1 MRAALTLGV
10 TATWTFLFTDI
21 EGSTRLLE
29 HLGEAEY
36 AAVLTEHHRLIRD
49 ALAANDGEEVGT
61 QGDGF
66 FAVFASPRAC
76 IAAVIEMQR
85 ALVGWGWPAGVVV
98 RVRMGVHCGEA
109 SRTAAGLVG
118 FDVHRAARIAAVA
131 YGSQVVVSST
141 AAALVEGVLPAGA
154 SLRDLGLHR
163 LKDLGRPEQIFQLQA
178 EGLPRDFPPLRSL
191 DNPALLNNLPAQLAT
206 FVGRERESAE
216 VRHLVEGKRLVT
228 LTGTGGAGK
237 TRLGLQVA
245 AELVDSSGDGV
256 WFVELAPISDENAVA
271 RTVLDALRLA
281 KGSDRSPLEIVVESL
296 VSQRALIVLDNCEHV
311 IGACAKVA
319 DAVLRGCPQVHLL
332 ATSREPLGIAGET
345 IYRVPSL
352 SLPDPDDD
360 GEPTLES
367 AERSD
372 AVALFA
378 NRAWAQGVGF
388 VLDSDSVPLVVRIC
402 RRLDGLPLAIELAAS
417 RVRALSL
424 ASIDD
429 RLDQRFRLLTSG
441 NRNALPRQQT
451 LLATVAWS
459 WSLLVAL
466 EQALLGRLSVFVD
479 GFDFEAVEAVCGLD
493 DTDVFEVTDLLAS
506 LVDKSLVAAE
516 PLGGDVRYRLLE
528 TIRQFAAERLIEWG
542 EAEVAAV
549 RDAHCRHFLSV
560 AERARPRLNGP
571 DQANCLLQLD
581 AEQGNLKAAIEHAAG
596 APEEIEGTER
606 VLRFGAA
613 LGRYW
618 TTRNRREEA
627 IGVLIRVLERP
638 EAQTDPALRGSALV
652 TAAMAGRAVD
662 ITLAERLAL
671 EAVEI
676 ARKVDEDSLFVDA
689 GMAAC
694 SVFYFAGMP
703 EKGLS
708 FGEDAVE
715 RARLTGDDTLLGP
728 SIMFLLL
735 CSDVVHPE
743 RTDDLITEALAC
755 AERAGDENLARIL
768 HNNAG
773 VHRLRQGDL
782 PSARFHLLRAMDAS
796 TSTGPIDAIPLINL
810 GWVLH
815 REGDASGAAGW
826 FQQALR
832 DSRRSGDA
840 NSVAYATLGLACL
853 ASDAGEWRRSAIL
866 HGFSDAIMNRTG
878 EPWQDPEGSYR
889 QRSLD
894 VVRTHLGDTA
904 FDQGRADGNAL
915 DLGDAEKLAV
925 TQPGQ
930 GQPAGGSD

>member
-1 MRAALTLGV
+1 V

-21 EGSTRLLE
+21 EGSTGLLE
-29 HLGEAEY
+29 RLGEAKY

-49 ALAANDGEEVGT
+49 ALAANGGEDVAT

-66 FAVFASPRAC
+66 FAVFGSPLSC
-76 IAAVIEMQR
+76 VTAVIEMQR
-85 ALVGWGWPAGVVV
+85 ALVEWRWPAGVEV

-109 SRTAAGLVG
+109 SRTTAGLVG

-131 YGSQVVVSST
+131 CGGQVVISST

-191 DNPALLNNLPAQLAT
+191 DSPAMLNNLPAQLAT
-206 FVGRERESAE
+206 FVGRERELAE
-216 VRHLVEGKRLVT
+216 VRHLVQGKRLVT
-228 LTGTGGAGK
+228 LTGAGGVGK

-245 AELVDSSGDGV
+245 AELVEPFGDGV
-256 WFVELAPISDENAVA
+256 WFVELAPVSDEDAVA
-271 RTVLDALRLA
+271 LTVLDALRLA
-281 KGSDRSPLEIVVESL
+281 KRPDRSPLETLVESL
-296 VSQRALIVLDNCEHV
+296 VSHRALIFLDNCEHL

-319 DAVLRGCPQVHLL
+319 DAVLRSCPQVHLL

-352 SLPDPDDD
+352 SLPRPDDD
-360 GEPTLES
+360 GELTVES
-367 AERSD
+367 AKAFD

-378 NRAWAQGVGF
+378 DRAGAQGVGF
-388 VLDSDSVPLVVRIC
+388 VLDSDSAPLVVRIC

-424 ASIDD
+424 VSIGD

-441 NRNALPRQQT
+441 SRNVLPRQQT

-466 EQALLGRLSVFVD
+466 EQALLRRLSVFVD
-479 GFDFEAVEAVCGLD
+479 GFDLEAVEAVCGLG
-493 DTDVFEVTDLLAS
+493 DVDLFEVTDLLAS
-506 LVDKSLVAAE
+506 LVDKSLVVAE
-516 PLGGDVRYRLLE
+516 LVGGGVRYRLLD
-528 TIRQFAAERLIEWG
+528 TIRQFAGERLVERG

-560 AERARPRLNGP
+560 AESTRPRMNGP

-581 AEQGNLKAAIEHAAG
+581 AEQGNLRAAIEYAVAVPEVAA
-596 APEEIEGTER
+596 GTER

-618 TTRNRREEA
+618 MTRNRREEA

-638 EAQTDPALRGSALV
+638 EARVDPALRGSALV

-662 ITLAERLAL
+662 IALAERLAL
-671 EAVEI
+671 ESVEI
-676 ARKVDEDSLFVDA
+676 ARNVDEDHLFVDA

-694 SVFYFAGMP
+694 SIFYFAGMP
-703 EKGLS
+703 EKGLA

-715 RARLTGDDTLLGP
+715 RARLTGDDTVLGP

-735 CSDVVHPE
+735 CSDMVYPE
-743 RTDDLITEALAC
+743 RTDGLITEALAC

-782 PSARFHLLRAMDAS
+782 VSARAHLLRALEAN

-815 REGDASGAAGW
+815 RESDASGAAGW

-832 DSRRSGDA
+832 DSRRSGDT
-840 NSVAYATLGLACL
+840 NGVAYAALGLACL
-853 ASDAGEWRRSAIL
+853 ASDAGDWRRSAIL
-866 HGFSDAIMNRTG
+866 HGFSDAIMERTG
-878 EPWQDPEGSYR
+878 EPWQDPEDSYR
-889 QRSLD
+889 QHSLD
-894 VVRTHLGDTA
+894 VARTHLGDAA
-904 FDQGRADGNAL
+904 FDQGRAKGIAL
-915 DLGDAEKLAV
+915 NLGDAEKLAFD
-925 TQPGQ
+925 TP
-930 GQPAGGSD
+930 